1 MGLARAATDAVS
13 LSLEVTKRRVGRHA
27 RGDAKMFQF
36 HGEGGLSGRALSQGR
51 SGIMLPD
58 ARCKEGGAER
68 TEPIH
73 SVHRFRPE

>member
-1 MGLARAATDAVS
+1 MGLARAATDTDS
-13 LSLEVTKRRVGRHA
+13 LSLEVTKRRVGCRT
-27 RGDAKMFQF
+27 RGDARMFQS
-36 HGEGGLSGRALSQGR
+36 HGEGSLSGRAPSQGR

-73 SVHRFRPE
+73 SVHRFRPK